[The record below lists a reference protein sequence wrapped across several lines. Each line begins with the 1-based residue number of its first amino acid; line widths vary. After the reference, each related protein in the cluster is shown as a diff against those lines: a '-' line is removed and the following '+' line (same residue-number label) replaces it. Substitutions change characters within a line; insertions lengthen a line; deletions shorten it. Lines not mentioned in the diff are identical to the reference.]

1 MTYYSMTPGSES
13 DSCQTDLNFDRDSQ
27 QDPTHGLESL
37 LYLHIAEYYINSDLL
52 VQIEPTWYGTSKY
65 DYQC

>member
-13 DSCQTDLNFDRDSQ
+13 DSCQTDLHFDLDSQ
-27 QDPTHGLESL
+27 RDPTHGKPPLP
-37 LYLHIAEYYINSDLL
+37 IAEYHINSDLL
-52 VQIEPTWYGTSKY
+52 VQIELAGNGTSNY